1 MDLLSVFTYCIQ
13 YLALFLFIMTTQ
25 FQAIASFYYPSKFL
39 TRLCDRA
46 QTKTGNIQIFINM
59 VLLYLVQITNTQNN
73 KLCPRQLDTS
83 SAIESET
90 LLLQKYGT
98 SASQIRA
105 STEIMLQ
112 DQGRSNFKTFV
123 KPCPQSPSPKS
134 QIQGTG
140 LTIKSYGPPPHHM
153 AACTS
158 PHGRLH
164 TTTP

>member
-1 MDLLSVFTYCIQ
+1 MIRNWELSGKRIFLHVWNLLPSQQTQARTSVYIMDLLSVFTYCIQ

-59 VLLYLVQITNTQNN
+59 VLLITNTQNN
-73 KLCPRQLDTS
+73 KLCLRQLDTS
-83 SAIESET
+83 SAIESVT

-112 DQGRSNFKTFV
+112 DQGRSNFKTFF
-123 KPCPQSPSPKS
+123 S
-134 QIQGTG
+134 I
-140 LTIKSYGPPPHHM
+140 Y
-153 AACTS
+153 
-158 PHGRLH
+158 
-164 TTTP
+164 

>member
-1 MDLLSVFTYCIQ
+1 MIRNWELSGKRIFLHVWNLLPSQQTQARTSVYIMDLLSVFTYCIQ

-59 VLLYLVQITNTQNN
+59 VLLMTNTQNN
-73 KLCPRQLDTS
+73 KLCLRQLDTS
-83 SAIESET
+83 SAIESVT

-112 DQGRSNFKTFV
+112 DQGRSNFKTFLAF
-123 KPCPQSPSPKS
+123 
-134 QIQGTG
+134 TE
-140 LTIKSYGPPPHHM
+140 L
-153 AACTS
+153 
-158 PHGRLH
+158 LL
-164 TTTP
+164 

>member
-112 DQGRSNFKTFV
+112 DQGRSNFKTFF
-123 KPCPQSPSPKS
+123 S
-134 QIQGTG
+134 I
-140 LTIKSYGPPPHHM
+140 Y
-153 AACTS
+153 
-158 PHGRLH
+158 
-164 TTTP
+164 

>member
-1 MDLLSVFTYCIQ
+1 MIRNCLEKEFFCMYGTFYLVNKHRPGHLCTYIMDLLSVFTYCIQ

-59 VLLYLVQITNTQNN
+59 VLLITNTQNN
-73 KLCPRQLDTS
+73 KLCLRQLDTS
-83 SAIESET
+83 SAIESAT

-105 STEIMLQ
+105 SNEIMLQ
-112 DQGRSNFKTFV
+112 DQGRSNFKTFF
-123 KPCPQSPSPKS
+123 S
-134 QIQGTG
+134 I
-140 LTIKSYGPPPHHM
+140 Y
-153 AACTS
+153 
-158 PHGRLH
+158 
-164 TTTP
+164 

>member
-105 STEIMLQ
+105 SNEIMLQ
-112 DQGRSNFKTFV
+112 DQGRSNFKTFF
-123 KPCPQSPSPKS
+123 
-134 QIQGTG
+134 
-140 LTIKSYGPPPHHM
+140 
-153 AACTS
+153 
-158 PHGRLH
+158 
-164 TTTP
+164 

>member
-112 DQGRSNFKTFV
+112 DQE
-123 KPCPQSPSPKS
+123 
-134 QIQGTG
+134 II
-140 LTIKSYGPPPHHM
+140 L
-153 AACTS
+153 
-158 PHGRLH
+158 RLFLAF
-164 TTTP
+164 TELLL

>member
-1 MDLLSVFTYCIQ
+1 MIRNWELSGKRIFLHVWNLLPSQQTQARTSVYIMDLLSVFTYCIQ

-59 VLLYLVQITNTQNN
+59 VLLMTNTQNN
-73 KLCPRQLDTS
+73 KLCLRQLDTS

-112 DQGRSNFKTFV
+112 DQGRSNFKTFF
-123 KPCPQSPSPKS
+123 S
-134 QIQGTG
+134 I
-140 LTIKSYGPPPHHM
+140 Y
-153 AACTS
+153 
-158 PHGRLH
+158 
-164 TTTP
+164 

>member
-1 MDLLSVFTYCIQ
+1 MYIMDLLSVFTYCIQ

-59 VLLYLVQITNTQNN
+59 VLLITNTQNN
-73 KLCPRQLDTS
+73 KLCLRQLDTS
-83 SAIESET
+83 SAIESVT

-112 DQGRSNFKTFV
+112 DQGRSNFKTFF
-123 KPCPQSPSPKS
+123 S
-134 QIQGTG
+134 I
-140 LTIKSYGPPPHHM
+140 Y
-153 AACTS
+153 
-158 PHGRLH
+158 
-164 TTTP
+164 